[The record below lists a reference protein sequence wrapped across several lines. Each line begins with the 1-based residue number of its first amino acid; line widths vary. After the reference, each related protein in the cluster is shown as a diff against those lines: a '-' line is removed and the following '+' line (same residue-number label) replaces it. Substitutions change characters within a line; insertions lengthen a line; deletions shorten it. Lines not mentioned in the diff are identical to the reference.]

1 MSICWH
7 DTNGWRDPCYAG
19 CNYDRHNGDAAFTY
33 GRCRSGRRW
42 FWAADEATGLRDAPE
57 LHGHADTEDG
67 APAAARAARRRTPRR
82 NVPAA
87 QDRDVAAQGRQR
99 RPAQRAPAI

>member
-42 FWAADEATGLRDAPE
+42 FWAADEEVP
-57 LHGHADTEDG
+57 
-67 APAAARAARRRTPRR
+67 ARAGLFTMKGHER
-82 NVPAA
+82 
-87 QDRDVAAQGRQR
+87 
-99 RPAQRAPAI
+99 